1 MTFYPRFI
9 EPRVIELLAT
19 TSVVIIEGARAV
31 GKTSLISKLH
41 ADGALSA
48 VYSMTDDETRKIIEA
63 DPAGWL
69 RARTWPCAI
78 DEAQLVPALPLAIKQ
93 VMDETGDKISLIL
106 TGSASIGQTGLGGTD
121 PLARRSMRISL
132 EPLSEAEISSG
143 RHGSSPSWSAV
154 DYLYDATPIEG
165 NKSLEALEY
174 GDREE
179 VLRRGGIPKYRAT
192 IAHTDSR
199 VFNRQLEQDTK
210 SVLTQQVLPGQSF
223 DQVRASEILGYV
235 LRHPASQLSV
245 SKISQELE
253 MHRNTVDNYLN
264 ALEKRFLLYEV
275 PNFHHPTRKSARSSA
290 KFFPADIA
298 LSSHALMVKGDKT
311 LTDPETKG
319 RLIEAHIVQQIRA
332 HAGWAEL
339 EVELFHWRQQVKG
352 RTAEVDTVLQ
362 DSSGRLIA
370 IEVKSSSNLKTD
382 YLKGIKDFREMYPNR
397 FHRGFVVLDIPQTV
411 RISEDIWAIPINSLY
426 SQNNWISDHLMQDEY
441 ALTLAA
447 NNKEPAMKDAQ
458 IFMSYVHTDAESAVS
473 GGMREFM
480 HDIKDALEGLYGR
493 EVEVFL
499 DKDKAQW
506 GENLWDRLDAELRR
520 STFFIPFITPRYL
533 MSEACLREF
542 TTFLEAAER
551 AGVERQLL
559 LPLIWIYPPL
569 MRKEGVNDLVVT
581 RIKNTLYKDVSRVR
595 SLNRGSGEYRQI
607 VEDLASS
614 INDRIEE
621 REQLRE
627 PSDSSSSGTENEN
640 DKGALEYLAE
650 VQDSFPAVQNHLE
663 DFMTSFVELG
673 QKLQESSS
681 KIDQSSMSNP
691 AQAQR
696 VLMQLARS
704 LSPAA
709 QDTETKA
716 AVAAQKWTDFFHLLN
731 RGVGMLG
738 EASGEKVPAD
748 FIESIVTARDTL
760 VQLEGVDDVE
770 RVARQMPLLSSGL
783 KPVSRAFLESV
794 KTIRSMTTAMNNWLE
809 AVGAE

>member
-1 MTFYPRFI
+1 MRFYPRFL

-31 GKTSLISKLH
+31 GKTSLVSKLH
-41 ADGALSA
+41 ADGVLSA
-48 VYSMTDDETRKIIEA
+48 VYSMTDDETRKIVEA

-69 RARTWPCAI
+69 RARAWPCAI

-143 RHGSSPSWSAV
+143 KHGSFPSWSAV
-154 DYLYDATPIEG
+154 DYLYEAIPLEG
-165 NKSLEALEY
+165 NKSLEALDAN
-174 GDREE
+174 DREE
-179 VLRRGGIPKYRAT
+179 VLKRGGMPKYRAT

-245 SKISQELE
+245 SKISQELA
-253 MHRNTVDNYLN
+253 MHRNTVDNYLD

-275 PNFHHPTRKSARSSA
+275 PNFHRPTRKSTRSSA

-319 RLIEAHIVQQIRA
+319 RLIEAHIMQQIRA
-332 HAGWAEL
+332 HVGWAEL

-352 RTAEVDTVLQ
+352 RTAEVDIVLQ

-370 IEVKSSSNLKTD
+370 IEVKSSSNLKAD

-411 RISEDIWAIPINSLY
+411 RISEDTWAIPIDSLY
-426 SQNNWISDHLMQDEY
+426 SQDNWISDHLVQDEDTPTPITD
-441 ALTLAA
+441 A
-447 NNKEPAMKDAQ
+447 KESMMKDAQ
-458 IFMSYVHTDAESAVS
+458 IFMSYVHADADSAVS
-473 GGMREFM
+473 GGIREFM
-480 HDIKDALEGLYGR
+480 RDIEDALEGLYGR

-499 DKDKAQW
+499 DKDKARW

-520 STFFIPFITPRYL
+520 STFFVPFITPRYL
-533 MSEACLREF
+533 KSDACRREF
-542 TTFLEAAER
+542 MTFLEGAER
-551 AGVERQLL
+551 AGVEKQLL
-559 LPLIWIYPPL
+559 LPLIWVYPPL

-581 RIKNTLYKDVSRVR
+581 RIKNTLYKDVSQVR
-595 SLNRGSGEYRQI
+595 SLNRDSGEYRQI

-621 REQLRE
+621 REQLAE
-627 PSDSSSSGTENEN
+627 SHDSSLSGVESDDN
-640 DKGALEYLAE
+640 KGALEYLAE
-650 VQDSFPAVQNHLE
+650 VQDSLPAVQKYLE
-663 DFMTSFVELG
+663 DFLVSFGELG
-673 QKLQESSS
+673 QELQESSS
-681 KIDQSSMSNP
+681 KLDQRSMSNP
-691 AQAQR
+691 VQAQR
-696 VLMQLARS
+696 VLLQMARS

-709 QDTETKA
+709 QDTEAKA
-716 AVAAQKWTDFFHLLN
+716 TVAAQKWTEFFHLLN

-738 EASGEKVPAD
+738 ETSGEKVPAD
-748 FIESIVTARDTL
+748 FIESIVAARDTL

>member
-352 RTAEVDTVLQ
+352 RTAEVDIVLQ

-738 EASGEKVPAD
+738 EASDEKVPAD